1 MAGGNDSPRQKM
13 INMMYLVLTA
23 MLALQ
28 VSNAILQKFVLLN
41 NSLQQSNKAA
51 DDSNARTLVA
61 MNEAVEK
68 AGGKPEY
75 RQLYQNAQG
84 IRKQTSEIISYI
96 ETLKGEIIQGAGG
109 GIDPETGE
117 IKNLAEEEK
126 VANLF
131 VGPTK
136 KGKGYELKAKLEAYV
151 TDLQKNLPSGT
162 KLNSLAL
169 DAKDDPAMS
178 STDNITKSKDFAEL
192 LFAQTPVPAA
202 LAGLSQKQAEIRRY
216 EAEVL
221 DYLAS
226 QVGAKEIKFDKI
238 FAVVIPDARTV
249 VAGQTY
255 KADIA
260 IGAYSSAIVPR
271 ISINGS
277 GLPVKDGKGTY
288 EVRTQGGTFDAN
300 GQLKRSYTA
309 SISYPK
315 PDGTTET
322 VTQQEEYTVLK
333 PSVQIV
339 SSSMPPL
346 YFKCANRL
354 QVSSPGLANLFK
366 PTFSGSGGEFIAGGG
381 GKVTIVPSSKK
392 VELNVVNDGIT
403 LETFPFNVRTVPKP
417 TIAAFVNNARLTD
430 EATKRGMSAK
440 TVRIIDIK
448 AVADEDFKAT
458 NPEDATFRVAAY
470 DVFLA
475 GGTRAKKKQENNTG
489 PLNLQ
494 AFAQEAEAGD
504 RYLIVVKKVQRKN
517 FKGEIEEVNVGD
529 VSFTI
534 QLN

>member
-1 MAGGNDSPRQKM
+1 MAGGKESPRQKM

-41 NSLQQSNKAA
+41 NSLQQANKAA
-51 DDSNARTLVA
+51 DDSNNRTLAA

-75 RQLYQNAQG
+75 RQLYNNASQV
-84 IRKQTSEIISYI
+84 RKKTSDLISYI
-96 ETLKGEIIQGAGG
+96 ESLKSVIIQEAGG
-109 GIDPETGE
+109 GIDAETGN

-126 VANLF
+126 VANIF
-131 VGPTK
+131 VGPNK
-136 KGKGYELKAKLEAYV
+136 KGKGYELKSKLEAYV
-151 TDLQKNLPSGT
+151 SEIQKFAPSIKLQ
-162 KLNSLAL
+162 SLAL
-169 DAKDDPAMS
+169 DAKNDPSMAN
-178 STDNITKSKDFAEL
+178 TDAITKSKDFAEL

-202 LAGLSQKQAEIRRY
+202 LAGLSQKQSDIRRY
-216 EAEVL
+216 EGEIL

-277 GLPVKDGKGTY
+277 GLPVKEGRGTY
-288 EVRTQGGTFDAN
+288 EVRTQGGAFDAN

-315 PDGTTET
+315 PDGSIET

-333 PSVQIV
+333 PSVQIM

-346 YFKCANRL
+346 YFRCANRL
-354 QVSSPGLANLFK
+354 QTSSPGLGSLFK
-366 PTFSGSGGEFIAGGG
+366 PTFSGSGGEFIPGGG
-381 GKVTIVPSSKK
+381 GKVTIVPTSAK
-392 VELNVVNDGIT
+392 VAMNVNNDGIL
-403 LETFPFNVRTVPKP
+403 LETFPFPVRRVPKP
-417 TIAAFVNNARLTD
+417 SLVATANGARVSD
-430 EATKRGMSAK
+430 DIIKRGLPASS
-440 TVRIIDIK
+440 VRIISMNAI
-448 AVADEDFKAT
+448 ADEDFKAT
-458 NPEDATFRVAAY
+458 NPEDASFRVASF
-470 DVFLA
+470 DVYLA
-475 GGTRAKKKQENNTG
+475 SGTRPKGSLKNQSGSVNVG
-489 PLNLQ
+489 NL
-494 AFAQEAEAGD
+494 AQQAEAGD
-504 RYLIVVKKVQRKN
+504 KYLIVVNKVERKN
-517 FKGEIEEVNVGD
+517 FKGEIEEVSVGD
-529 VSFTI
+529 FSITI
-534 QLN
+534 PLR